1 VAATFLGIRRGLM
14 LVLSSPSGAGKTT
27 ITRELLKRDPDLSI
41 SISVTTRAQR
51 PGEVDGVHYR
61 FIGQAEFERLV
72 EEKELLEYAKVFGNF
87 YGTPRRPVEAILA
100 AGRDVVAD
108 VDWQGTQQ
116 LKASFRDSMV
126 SVFVLPPSMAELER
140 RLRSRAQDS
149 EEVVQARMAKASDE
163 MSHWP
168 EYDYVFVNDGL
179 EHSVASVADILR
191 AERLKRDRQP
201 GLAEFV
207 NRLRDRR

>member
-1 VAATFLGIRRGLM
+1 
-14 LVLSSPSGAGKTT
+14 
-27 ITRELLKRDPDLSI
+27 
-41 SISVTTRAQR
+41 
-51 PGEVDGVHYR
+51 
-61 FIGQAEFERLV
+61 
-72 EEKELLEYAKVFGNF
+72 VFGNF